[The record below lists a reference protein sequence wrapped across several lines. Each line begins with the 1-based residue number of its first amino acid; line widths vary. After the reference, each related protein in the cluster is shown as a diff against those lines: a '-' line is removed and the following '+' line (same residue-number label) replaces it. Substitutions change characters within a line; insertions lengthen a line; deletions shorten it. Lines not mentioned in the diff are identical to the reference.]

1 VVDLREKTIGIPEGF
16 PMTNKIVLSRIFL
29 AAISAGAWLPLA
41 GNAAP
46 GDLWVSCTAQT
57 ILKYSPDGTQ
67 TIVPTQVSAQGLT
80 FDAKGNLFTAEDV
93 LNRISKYPPGNPTG
107 SVFASG
113 LNMPYCVAFDGA
125 GTLYETDNGSGNI
138 FQFTPAGVKT
148 TFSGGLNEPT
158 GVAVG
163 PDGRVYVSE
172 SGGASGIG
180 TVYRYSQGPG
190 GTKIRTVFASGMSSP
205 QAIVFD
211 AAGNLFVADFH
222 GEIYKVA
229 PDGTK
234 TTFASGIGA
243 AVGLAFNASGNLFVS
258 QLIDNGPIFQFT
270 PTGGKSTFATQTN
283 NRRPRFLAFEP
294 TLHSLLNVSTRA
306 FVHTGDSALIAGFIV
321 GGNGAV
327 NGTVVARAIGPSLAN
342 FGVPSTLQDPT
353 LELHNAAGAIVATN
367 DNWKENPSQQALI
380 QGVNLG
386 PADDRES
393 AIFTILAS
401 GNYTAVVRG
410 VGNTEGNALVEV
422 YNIP

>member
-1 VVDLREKTIGIPEGF
+1 VSGQFEIEALGIPEGF

-107 SVFASG
+107 SLFAPG
-113 LNMPYCVAFDGA
+113 LNRPYCVAFDGA

-138 FQFTPAGVKT
+138 FQITPAGVKS
-148 TFSGGLNEPT
+148 TFSGGLNSPK
-158 GVAVG
+158 GIAVG
-163 PDGRVYVSE
+163 PDGRVYVAE
-172 SGGASGIG
+172 EGTG
-180 TVYRYSQGPG
+180 TVYRYSQGSG
-190 GTKIRTVFASGMSSP
+190 GIKIRTVFASGMLTP
-205 QAIVFD
+205 EAIAFD
-211 AAGNLFVADFH
+211 ASGNLFVADLH
-222 GEIYKVA
+222 GEIYKIA

-234 TTFASGIGA
+234 TIFASGIQTA
-243 AVGLAFNASGNLFVS
+243 WGLAFDSFGNLFVS
-258 QLIDNGPIFQFT
+258 QFIENGPIFQIT
-270 PTGGKSTFATQTN
+270 PAGGKSTFATQTN
-283 NRRPRFLAFEP
+283 NRRPGFLAFEP
-294 TLHSLLNVSTRA
+294 TLRSLLNISTRA
-306 FVHTGDSALIAGFIV
+306 FVQTGDSVLIAGFIV
-321 GGNGAV
+321 GGNGQV

-342 FGVPSTLQDPT
+342 FGVGSPLQDPV
-353 LELHNAAGAIVATN
+353 LELHNATGAIVATN

-380 QGVNLG
+380 QGVNLA

-393 AIFTILAS
+393 AIFTTLAA
-401 GNYTAVVRG
+401 GNYSAVVRG
-410 VGNTEGNALVEV
+410 VSNTQGNALVEV